1 MTKIEFSS
9 FRNLSVLVL
18 FMILL
23 LSGSMNAQDP
33 SCMQKTLQS
42 CLQHPEVKPNLR
54 AVFFD
59 DNKDVLSVMRNSFVD
74 ADMKLMMFGKEAV
87 ISENTDLFFHSIEDY
102 VDLTEVQIKKDQIL
116 LTFTLGDQF
125 TSTYKGNKD
134 KVTKL
139 TTHTSE

>member
-1 MTKIEFSS
+1 MTKIKFSS

-18 FMILL
+18 LMILL
-23 LSGSMNAQDP
+23 LSGNMNAQDP
-33 SCMQKTLQS
+33 SYVQEALQS

-54 AVFFD
+54 AVSFD
-59 DNKDVLSVMRNSFVD
+59 DHKDVLAVMRNSFVN

-87 ISENTDLFFHSIEDY
+87 ISENTDLFFHGIEDY
-102 VDLTEVQIKKDQIL
+102 VDLTEVQIKKDQII
-116 LTFTLGDQF
+116 LTFTSGDQF
-125 TSTYKGNKD
+125 TCTYSRNKD